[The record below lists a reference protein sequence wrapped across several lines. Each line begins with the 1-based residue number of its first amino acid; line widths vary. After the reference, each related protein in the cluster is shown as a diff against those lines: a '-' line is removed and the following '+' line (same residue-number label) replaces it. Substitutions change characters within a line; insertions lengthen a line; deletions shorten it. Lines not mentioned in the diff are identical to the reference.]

1 MTEKVENYSAERTT
15 EMVAAYTAAETDEGR
30 AAVVVAFAD
39 KFSKKKASIV
49 AKLVSC
55 GVYKAREY
63 TTKTGKKPVSKS
75 QFVEN
80 IAAAIGVASD
90 SLPGLDKAN
99 KSALEVIFAAVA
111 ESHDPAAVEAD
122 EKETA

>member
-1 MTEKVENYSAERTT
+1 MTEKVVNYT
-15 EMVAAYTAAETDEGR
+15 AAQTVELVDAYKAAETDAAR
-30 AAVVVAFAD
+30 SAVVVAFAD

-55 GVYKAREY
+55 DVYKAQAY
-63 TTKTGKKPVSKS
+63 KTKTGKKPVSKS

-111 ESHDPAAVEAD
+111 EPFDPAAVEA
-122 EKETA
+122 EETA